1 MRLNPIVKK
10 DIKVQARSMKMAW
23 GIFAYEAILAGVFFI
38 ALLFISN
45 QSIYDNSNI
54 YSKIVWLYPVL
65 AIAQIMIIAIVIP
78 VQTSSAIS
86 GEKERQTFDIMMT
99 TSMTPF
105 SIIMGKVGIAM
116 VQGLFFIVASLPV
129 MALLLSVVCPGVIC
143 SGFLQWHFLYRFLQ
157 QVLESFVRP
166 CVRRPSVV

>member
-45 QSIYDNSNI
+45 QSIYDDSNV
-54 YSKIVWLYPVL
+54 YSKIVSLYPVL
-65 AIAQIMIIAIVIP
+65 AITQIMIIAIVIP

-105 SIIMGKVGIAM
+105 SIIMGKVGIAV

-129 MALLLSVVCPGVIC
+129 MALTFVIGGMSWSYLFWFFALALLV
-143 SGFLQWHFLYRFLQ
+143 
-157 QVLESFVRP
+157 SFFAA
-166 CVRRPSVV
+166 SI

>member
-45 QSIYDNSNI
+45 QSIYDDSNV
-54 YSKIVWLYPVL
+54 YSKIVSLYPVL
-65 AIAQIMIIAIVIP
+65 AITQIMIIAIVIP

-105 SIIMGKVGIAM
+105 SIIMGKVGIAV

-129 MALLLSVVCPGVIC
+129 MALTFVIGGIC
-143 SGFLQWHFLYRFLQ
+143 SGFLHWHFLYRFLQ
-157 QVLESFVRP
+157 QVSESFVRP